1 VHRLVQQVA
10 ELQQVVPRRAP
21 LAVQQ
26 AQMDE
31 SELPHAQPLPAQQ
44 AWRSAA
50 LQQAQESAPWARLQ
64 PPLVLLEHSALPRAQ
79 LELRAR
85 SVSLLLAPQ
94 SLAVVP
100 QARQVSCA
108 RPSQPLP
115 SLPFPLWQPL
125 PPALPLPRFPESSC
139 ALSQRRPRGSSSSA
153 SSFP

>member
-115 SLPFPLWQPL
+115 
-125 PPALPLPRFPESSC
+125 PALPLPRFPESSC